1 MNNSSLTIFYDSFCP
16 LCVKEMLAL
25 AKRDKNSCLSFE
37 DINADDFSQRFASI
51 NAQAANRV
59 LHAKNADGELLLG
72 LDVTAQAW
80 RLVGNPL
87 YCILRWPLIKPI
99 ADRVYIAFANNR
111 YRVSYWLTG
120 QARCERCQQIVS
132 EHHPPKQ
139 RKN

>member
-1 MNNSSLTIFYDSFCP
+1 MSSSALTIFYDSFCP

-25 AKRDKNSCLSFE
+25 AKRDKNSRLSFE
-37 DINADDFSQRFASI
+37 DINADDFSHRFANI
-51 NAQAANRV
+51 DAQAANRV
-59 LHAKNADGELLLG
+59 LHATNEHGELLLG

-87 YCILRWPLIKPI
+87 YSILRWPLIKPI

-111 YRVSYWLTG
+111 YQISYWLTG

-132 EHHPPKQ
+132 EDCPPK
-139 RKN
+139 